1 MTDEASTA
9 ENRPVMRAS
18 DADRERV
25 AQILHTALSEG
36 RITVHELEQRLD
48 TVYAAKTLGEL
59 QPVTADL
66 PAESTGQASS
76 YPAPRITGQPDQRVG
91 GHPGSP
97 VSIAVMS
104 GASRKGNWVLPPQH
118 NSFALMGGVE
128 IDLRGARFAEKRSTI
143 TAVAVM
149 GGIDITVPDDI
160 IVEVS
165 GIGLMGAFESQDKG
179 PVGTPAANAPVVK
192 ITGLAVM
199 GGVTVVRKARKKH
212 HRIED

>member
-1 MTDEASTA
+1 
-9 ENRPVMRAS
+9 MRAS

-25 AQILHTALSEG
+25 AQILHNALSEG

-48 TVYAAKTLGEL
+48 TVYRAKTLGEL

-66 PAESTGQASS
+66 PAEPAGQATTH
-76 YPAPRITGQPDQRVG
+76 PAPRTAGQPDQRIG
-91 GHPGSP
+91 GHPGSQA
-97 VSIAVMS
+97 SIAVMS

-128 IDLRGARFAEKRSTI
+128 IDLRSARFAEKHSTI
-143 TAVAVM
+143 TAVTLM

-179 PVGTPAANAPVVK
+179 PVGTPPANAPVVK
-192 ITGLAVM
+192 ITGLALM
-199 GGVTVVRKARKKH
+199 GGVTVVRKPRKAH
-212 HRIED
+212 HRIEDQ

>member
-1 MTDEASTA
+1 
-9 ENRPVMRAS
+9 MRAS
-18 DADRERV
+18 DTDRERA
-25 AQILHTALSEG
+25 AQVLHTALSEG
-36 RITVHELEQRLD
+36 RITVHELEERLD

-59 QPVTADL
+59 KPVTADL
-66 PAESTGQASS
+66 PTDT
-76 YPAPRITGQPDQRVG
+76 APSAQTQSPPHRSAAPDHRIG

-128 IDLRGARFAEKRSTI
+128 IDLRTARFAEKYSTI
-143 TAVAVM
+143 TAVTLM
-149 GGIDITVPDDI
+149 GGIDITVPDDV

-179 PVGTPAANAPVVK
+179 PVGNPPVNAPVLKV
-192 ITGLAVM
+192 TGLALM
-199 GGVTVVRKARKKH
+199 GGVNVVRKPSKRP
-212 HRIED
+212 RGERDDIED